1 MRVWIENP
9 FDNLPEEGF
18 RPQRYWLMA
27 DAFSRAGHDTVLWTA
42 DFNHTTKARRLV
54 SHETPRSFAL
64 ELVHEPPYSR
74 NLSLGRV
81 LSHRSYARGWERR
94 AAEFAAEHGRPDV
107 IVASTPP
114 LSACAAARRMA
125 RRFGAK
131 LVVDVMDAWP
141 ETFERVAPRWMLAP
155 LRATARANYREADV
169 VTVVADRYIDLVRSY
184 GRTGE
189 TVRFY
194 HGIDLGGAPVRKP
207 SADGVRLRLA
217 YAGNLGRTYDLLAAV
232 RALAELPG
240 ATLDIAGLGDG
251 ADGIERLASE
261 LGVAPRVR
269 MHGYLGGEDLAAML
283 SECDA
288 GLVPMAEDS
297 CVGVP
302 YKFCDYAKAGLAI
315 VSSLGGESAKLLA
328 KYRAGATYRPSD
340 HASLVRV
347 LRALDAAGCGANAR
361 RMAEAELDAAAIYD
375 SYVNLVV

>member
-27 DAFSRAGHDTVLWTA
+27 DAFSRAGHDAVLWTA

-81 LSHRSYARGWERR
+81 MSHRSYAREWERR
-94 AAEFAAEHGRPDV
+94 ARAFAAEHGRPDV

-114 LSACAAARRMA
+114 LSACATARRLA

-141 ETFERVAPRWMLAP
+141 ETFERVVPRWMLAP
-155 LRATARANYREADV
+155 LRATARANYIEADV
-169 VTVVADRYIDLVRSY
+169 VTVVADRYIDLVRGY
-184 GRTGE
+184 GRVGR

-194 HGIDLGGAPVRKP
+194 HGIDLGGAPAPR
-207 SADGVRLRLA
+207 AGAAGLRLA
-217 YAGNLGRTYDLLAAV
+217 YVGNLGRTYDLLAAV

-251 ADGIERLASE
+251 ADDIARLAAE
-261 LGVAPRVR
+261 LGVESRVKLR
-269 MHGYLGGEDLAAML
+269 GYLGGEELAALL
-283 SECDA
+283 SECNA

-328 KYRAGATYRPSD
+328 NYRAGATYRPSD

-347 LRALDAAGCGANAR
+347 LRSLDAAECGANAR
-361 RMAEAELDAAAIYD
+361 RMAEAEFDAAAIYD
-375 SYVNLVV
+375 SYVNLVVQ